1 MSHPLESQIL
11 HLWTQGKNTQ
21 EIANKLS
28 ERHRKEIPEWRVHRI
43 ITAERQAR
51 LGFKTIQGGAAN
63 DARRTSI

>member
-11 HLWTQGKNTQ
+11 HLWNQGKNTQ

-43 ITAERQAR
+43 ITAERQQR
-51 LGFKTIQGGAAN
+51 RGFKTIQGVTAN
-63 DARRTSI
+63 AR